1 MNMAEGKKG
10 VKGESLI
17 QGIELWVVD
26 DVIL

>member
-10 VKGESLI
+10 VKGESFI

-26 DVIL
+26 DVIH